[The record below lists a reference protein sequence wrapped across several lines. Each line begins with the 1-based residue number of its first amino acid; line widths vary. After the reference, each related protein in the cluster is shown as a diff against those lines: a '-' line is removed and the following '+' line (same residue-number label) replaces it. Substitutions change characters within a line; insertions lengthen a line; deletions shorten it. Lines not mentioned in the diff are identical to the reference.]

1 MLHLTVLTATS
12 HRDGGG
18 GGRAITQIHGSA
30 KNFSESQILDLKL
43 HYGLEDCLL
52 PEGERFC

>member
-18 GGRAITQIHGSA
+18 GRVGTITQIHGSA

-52 PEGERFC
+52 PA

>member
-12 HRDGGG
+12 HRDGGWGWG
-18 GGRAITQIHGSA
+18 GGAITQIHGSA
-30 KNFSESQILDLKL
+30 KNFSASQILDLKL

-52 PEGERFC
+52 PA

>member
-12 HRDGGG
+12 HRDGGWGWG
-18 GGRAITQIHGSA
+18 GGGGAITQIHGSA
-30 KNFSESQILDLKL
+30 KNFSASQILDLKL

-52 PEGERFC
+52 PA